1 MFLVLM
7 YANFPGRVN
16 LRRRPSKLALA
27 LFKRGFNCFLEDFAA
42 AMLGKNLKENKWKEI
57 NAYKTETVSELRWPV
72 GHTDFKFKKKT
83 RLLVLVG

>member
-27 LFKRGFNCFLEDFAA
+27 LFRSGFNCFLEDLAA
-42 AMLGKNLKENKWKEI
+42 AKLGKNLKENKWKEI
-57 NAYKTETVSELRWPV
+57 NAFKTETMSELQRDILISSPR
-72 GHTDFKFKKKT
+72 KKT
-83 RLLVLVG
+83 RLLVRLG